1 MRPMIFKSPEMSM
14 IVDLDVACED
24 RVPEYPSFERWA
36 NAACT
41 TPDAELSIRIVGLE
55 ESAALNETYRHKKG
69 PTNVLSFPCE
79 VPEGVPCPLLGDLV
93 ICAPV
98 VEKEALAQEKS
109 SEAHWAHMV
118 IHGVLHLQGYDH
130 IETPDAERMEA
141 LEVEI
146 MARLGFANPYDDED
160 TPA

>member
-1 MRPMIFKSPEMSM
+1 M
-14 IVDLDVACED
+14 IVDLDVVCDDA
-24 RVPEYPSFERWA
+24 VPSLTSFEHWA
-36 NAACT
+36 NAACAK
-41 TPDAELSIRIVGLE
+41 PEAELSIRIVGVE
-55 ESAALNETYRHKKG
+55 ESAELNETYRQKKG

-98 VEKEALAQEKS
+98 VEKEAMEQKKS
-109 SEAHWAHMV
+109 VEAHWAHMV

-130 IETPDAERMEA
+130 IETSDAERMEA
-141 LEVEI
+141 LEVEM
-146 MARLGFANPYDDED
+146 MAHLGFANPYEDED

>member
-1 MRPMIFKSPEMSM
+1 MRPMIFKSHEMSM

-41 TPDAELSIRIVGLE
+41 QPDAELSIRIVGLE

-98 VEKEALAQEKS
+98 VEKEALAQKKS

-118 IHGVLHLQGYDH
+118 VHGSLHLLGHDH
-130 IETPDAERMEA
+130 EEDAEADRMEA
-141 LEVEI
+141 RERRVLR
-146 MARLGFANPYDDED
+146 ALGFDDPYRSESDD
-160 TPA
+160 

>member
-1 MRPMIFKSPEMSM
+1 M
-14 IVDLDVACED
+14 IVDLDVVCD
-24 RVPEYPSFERWA
+24 DVVPALPSFEGWA
-36 NAACT
+36 RAACSQS
-41 TPDAELSIRIVGLE
+41 DAELSIRVVGLG
-55 ESAALNETYRHKKG
+55 ESAELNETYRKKKG

-79 VPEGVPCPLLGDLV
+79 VPDGVPCPLLGDLV

-98 VEKEALAQEKS
+98 VEKEALEQNKS
-109 SEAHWAHMV
+109 LEAHWAHMV
-118 IHGVLHLQGYDH
+118 VHGVLHLQGYDH
-130 IETPDAERMEA
+130 VETPDAERMEA